1 MRSIEALKL
10 LNEGRI
16 EVLKQKLQDE
26 IYEDAIKSKPGA
38 KKRYAAMK
46 KYCGYISTARTIL
59 QKPCIIDYEGT
70 KYASF
75 CNSYSLALTTEST
88 GEIALCD
95 EPDRYPDVT
104 QLVRCDGPPRQ
115 VDLNKVI
122 AEAKSKGYK
131 LTKAEAMGTPSK
143 FFMHYD
149 GSYFRLGLLDLTYSI
164 IDNGEPVTI
173 YHKEG
178 NRTTQIL
185 IENELGKALVLP
197 MRTDEEFIEQNGI
210 TVIEAE

>member
-1 MRSIEALKL
+1 MRSVEALNL

-16 EVLKQKLQDE
+16 EELKRKLQDE

-38 KKRYAAMK
+38 KKRYSAMK
-46 KYCGYISTARTIL
+46 KYCGYISNAREIL
-59 QKPCIIDYEGT
+59 QKPCIIDYKGT
-70 KYASF
+70 QYASF

-104 QLVRCDGPPRQ
+104 RLIRCDGPPRK

-143 FFMHYD
+143 FFMYYD

-178 NRTTQIL
+178 NNAIQIL
-185 IENELGKALVLP
+185 IENELGKALVVP
-197 MRTDEEFIEQNGI
+197 MRCDKEFIDENGI
-210 TVIEAE
+210 TIIEAE

>member
-1 MRSIEALKL
+1 MRSIEALNL

-16 EVLKQKLQDE
+16 DDLKRKLQDE

-46 KYCGYISTARTIL
+46 KYCSYTSSAREIL

-88 GEIALCD
+88 GEIPLCE

-104 QLVRCDGPPRQ
+104 RLVRCDGPPRQ
-115 VDLNKVI
+115 VNLSKVI
-122 AEAKSKGYK
+122 ADAKSKGYK
-131 LTKAEAMGTPSK
+131 LTKAEVMGTPSK
-143 FFMHYD
+143 FYMFYD
-149 GSYFRLGLLDLTYSI
+149 GSYFRIGLLDLTYSI

-178 NRTTQIL
+178 NRTTQVL

-197 MRTDEEFIEQNGI
+197 MRTEESFIEQNGI
-210 TVIEAE
+210 TVIEAK